1 LVVTKTVVHII
12 AMSILALA
20 PAVTLAQPIPTQT
33 VTSPIIIGS
42 YTIPP
47 VNNLLTTPGAK
58 SDDCE
63 NWTNTEVDDDSRI
76 VTSQRQCH
84 TEGEQFHSEQFH
96 SEQFHSQPTQTNPLL
111 TNLLSNQQ

>member
-1 LVVTKTVVHII
+1 M
-12 AMSILALA
+12 AMSILTLA
-20 PAVTLAQPIPTQT
+20 PAVALAQPIPTQT
-33 VTSPIIIGS
+33 VTSPVIIGS

-47 VNNLLTTPGAK
+47 TSNLLTTPGAK

-63 NWTNTEVDDDSRI
+63 YWTNTEVDDDSKI

-84 TEGEQFHSEQFH
+84 TE
-96 SEQFHSQPTQTNPLL
+96 SEQFHSQQFHSQPSQTNPLL

>member
-1 LVVTKTVVHII
+1 MVVTKTVVHII

-20 PAVTLAQPIPTQT
+20 PAVALAQPIPTQT

-63 NWTNTEVDDDSRI
+63 DWTNTEVDDDSRI

-96 SEQFHSQPTQTNPLL
+96 SQPTQTNPLL